1 MHDIYSQNPYS
12 TAHHHHQLPG
22 TYASEYGQLV
32 NAAASVGHHHHHLN
46 FLADYK
52 SINMIPEVGIIR
64 RPTVVLSC
72 PRPRDPDDGDLSGGP
87 RRGTHGA
94 RDRYTGRSTCEC
106 PNCVE
111 IERLGPAGVHLRK
124 KNIHSCHVP
133 GCGKVYNKTSHLKAH
148 LRWHSGERPFVCNWL
163 YCGKRFT
170 RSDELQRH
178 LRTHTGEKRFACQ
191 VDKCQKRFMRSDH
204 LNKHMRTHT
213 DTAIP
218 AGNSSSNH
226 SEDNTENGKVHSSGG
241 SKASPTSSN
250 STTHHRRSSSD
261 NDYHHHHHHNPHHH
275 HSSHSSSSSST
286 ATRLIQDFNSCKPF
300 SHMQIVGANLI

>member
-178 LRTHTGEKRFACQ
+178 LRTHTAEKKLHEKKLRDQAAA
-191 VDKCQKRFMRSDH
+191 D
-204 LNKHMRTHT
+204 
-213 DTAIP
+213 AI
-218 AGNSSSNH
+218 
-226 SEDNTENGKVHSSGG
+226 SG
-241 SKASPTSSN
+241 AAAA
-250 STTHHRRSSSD
+250 
-261 NDYHHHHHHNPHHH
+261 
-275 HSSHSSSSSST
+275 T
-286 ATRLIQDFNSCKPF
+286 ATAAATPPTTTTTTTKLEEEEDDGRR
-300 SHMQIVGANLI
+300 